1 MSVSHSFQF
10 QFPALFSGFF
20 WSFWSLF
27 LKLPSRYM
35 KYKSEKCA
43 CRSNTAH
50 TIMYFFF
57 RHNAINLISAEPN
70 EQSDHPGHSRR
81 FN

>member
-35 KYKSEKCA
+35 KYKSEKC
-43 CRSNTAH
+43 
-50 TIMYFFF
+50 TITYFFF